1 MKYIIDENNKN
12 KRIDKYLVSKSNKYS
27 RTNIQKFI
35 NEGKILVNENIVK
48 PNYLLQINDVIK
60 ISEDDLEEKIE
71 IIPNNLNVE
80 IIYQDEHIAV
90 INKPV
95 DMIVHP
101 SNRNESDTL
110 VNSLKYQLN
119 SLSSVGE
126 DFRPGIVHR
135 LDKDTSG
142 IMIIAKSD
150 EAYINLIEQFK
161 EKKVRRFYM
170 AVVRGYLNEKEARI
184 DLPIGRDTRNRTK
197 MAVTKINSKEAITLY
212 KVIYENNNYSFL
224 DIELLTGRMHQ
235 IRVHMSYFNHP
246 VVGDEKYS
254 DNYENIKYQLL
265 HAYKINFNHPVTGI
279 NMTFETEIPERI
291 NNFLKG
297 VLNYE
302 YKS

>member
-1 MKYIIDENNKN
+1 LKYIIDENNKN
-12 KRIDKYLVSKSNKYS
+12 KRIDKYLVSKSDKYS

-35 NEGKILVNENIVK
+35 NEGKILVNGNIVK
-48 PNYLLQINDVIK
+48 PNYLLQVEDDIK
-60 ISEDDLEEKIE
+60 ILEDDLEERIE
-71 IIPNNLNVE
+71 IVPNNLNVD

-110 VNSLKYQLN
+110 VNSLKYQLD
-119 SLSSVGE
+119 SLSSLGE

-142 IMIIAKSD
+142 IMIIAKSN
-150 EAYINLIEQFK
+150 ESYIKLIEQFK
-161 EKKVRRFYM
+161 QKKVRRFYM
-170 AVVRGYLNEKEARI
+170 AVVRGYLNEKEGI
-184 DLPIGRDTRNRTK
+184 INLPIGRDTRNRTK
-197 MAVTKINSKEAITLY
+197 MAVTETNSKEAITLY

-235 IRVHMSYFNHP
+235 IRVHMSHFNHP
-246 VVGDEKYS
+246 VVGDDKYS
-254 DNYENIKYQLL
+254 DNHEKVNYQLL
-265 HAYKINFNHPVTGI
+265 HAYKINFNHPVTGV
-279 NMTFETEIPERI
+279 NMTFETEIPKRI

-297 VLNYE
+297 VLHYE